1 MSSDAIRTV
10 TLGSCGVEVC
20 RVSCGTG
27 TIAGGGQ
34 SNQTR
39 LGDDAFVDILRHAY
53 DRGIRF
59 FDTADAYGT
68 HTHVA
73 RALSDRARDDYQLV
87 TKCHAREHV
96 PDAAPPVERFIE
108 ELGTERLD
116 VLQIHC
122 VTTPNWVEQNCEQ
135 MDVLSALKS
144 RGVIGAH
151 GVSCHSLVVLE
162 AATAEPW
169 VDVIHARINP
179 FGMEMDASP
188 EKVVPVLERAKAN
201 GKGIIGMK
209 LFAQGQMDA
218 AQRAES
224 IAYVSALGCVDVLLV
239 AFESCA
245 EVDEFLTLI

>member
-1 MSSDAIRTV
+1 MSSDAIGMV
-10 TLGSCGVEVC
+10 TLGSCGLEVC

-39 LGDDAFVDILRHAY
+39 LGEDPFNDILRYAY

-68 HTHVA
+68 HVHVN
-73 RALSDRARDDYQLV
+73 RALHDRMREDYQIV

-96 PDAAPPVERFIE
+96 PDAAPPIERFVE
-108 ELGTERLD
+108 ELGTNRLD

-122 VTTPNWVEQNCEQ
+122 VTTPSWVEQNREQ
-135 MDVLSALKS
+135 MDTLAELKS

-151 GVSCHSLVVLE
+151 GVSCHSLVALE
-162 AATAEPW
+162 VAAEEPW

-179 FGMEMDASP
+179 FGMEMDAEP
-188 EKVVPVLERAKAN
+188 ERVVPVLERAKAN

-209 LFAQGQMDA
+209 LFGQGKMNA

-224 IAYVSALGCVDVLLV
+224 IAWTSALGCVDVLLV

>member
-27 TIAGGGQ
+27 TIAGGGE

-39 LGDDAFVDILRHAY
+39 LGADPFNDILRHAY

-68 HTHVA
+68 HPHVA
-73 RALSDRARDDYQLV
+73 RAISGRDRNEFQLV

-96 PDAAPPVERFIE
+96 PDAVPPIERFVE
-108 ELGTERLD
+108 ELGTNRFD

-122 VTTPNWVEQNCEQ
+122 VTTPNWVEQNREQ
-135 MDVLSALKS
+135 MDTLAELKS

-151 GVSCHSLVVLE
+151 GVSCHSLVALE
-162 AATAEPW
+162 VAAEDPW

-179 FGMEMDASP
+179 FEMDMDASP
-188 EKVVPVLERAKAN
+188 DKVVPVLERAKAN

-209 LFAQGQMDA
+209 LFGQGKMDA

-224 IAYVSALGCVDVLLV
+224 IAWVGSLDCVDVLLV

-245 EVDEFLTLI
+245 EVDEFLALI